1 MYVDNKG
8 EQEGKQVSM
17 FYYHCEALINNSIL
31 HFFLCEPI
39 SPERY
44 FFLIS
49 SLFFIQVDSV
59 DVGMPKS
66 KAICF
71 LVISPLSTV
80 TIASYLTSYDLASNL
95 RFMPFPVTA
104 EPVIPPVFRLDPSLV
119 RSAFLCPAI
128 PPRHSERHVRSKKK
142 SPFITTVN

>member
-1 MYVDNKG
+1 VTVERGDITKKQIALDFGILYVDNKG

-49 SLFFIQVDSV
+49 F
-59 DVGMPKS
+59 
-66 KAICF
+66 
-71 LVISPLSTV
+71 
-80 TIASYLTSYDLASNL
+80 Y
-95 RFMPFPVTA
+95 
-104 EPVIPPVFRLDPSLV
+104 
-119 RSAFLCPAI
+119 AFNY
-128 PPRHSERHVRSKKK
+128 S
-142 SPFITTVN
+142 